1 MNSVNNSSFHPMQG
15 AILPSFEIHT
25 IDDGKPISLDLLK
38 ALADPFEKIH
48 CLKVEDSFLRFVQSA
63 ELSIEI
69 ESQRN
74 AFRKNMVAKIAD
86 RFRLEPAAQN
96 VRPQNEG
103 LVLQFKKTHD
113 TIIPMRLLITYV
125 ENEKDQLQQEH
136 VPEQLV
142 VQRPTPKVM
151 QRNPNR
157 SGASK
162 QDDTKKKIISE
173 EDQEKQYEEARA
185 RIFGQA
191 ATTASSSSEELNNL
205 VLAPPSREATPTA
218 KSPSVE
224 ENLQKLASL
233 DISDNQKPAEQQAS
247 AARRNRD
254 VMNKARMR
262 DERGDRSDPDFARHR
277 RSHAAPM
284 GPPIG
289 MPYGMYPPPYG
300 YPIPYPNAGYPP
312 MAPMDMSGGG
322 YPPMQYPAYPID
334 PAYMNW
340 QQPIQL
346 PAGYIPGPVPQ
357 QYQQQQHRGKSHSN
371 GNHRPNGGGKGSSS
385 NAGGKG
391 SNNADFPALG
401 SG

>member
-1 MNSVNNSSFHPMQG
+1 MNSVNNSLFHPMQG
-15 AILPSFEIHT
+15 AILPSFEIQT
-25 IDDGKPISLDLLK
+25 IDDGKPISPHLLE

-48 CLKVEDSFLRFVQSA
+48 CLKVEDSFLRFVQSP

-74 AFRKNMVAKIAD
+74 AFRKHMVAKIAD
-86 RFRLEPAAQN
+86 RFRLEPAGQN
-96 VRPQNEG
+96 LRPQNEG

-113 TIIPMRLLITYV
+113 TIIPMRLLMTYV
-125 ENEKDQLQQEH
+125 ENEKDQLQQEQLY
-136 VPEQLV
+136 EQPV

-151 QRNPNR
+151 QRNPNK
-157 SGASK
+157 SGVSK
-162 QDDTKKKIISE
+162 QDDTKKKVISE

-185 RIFGQA
+185 RIFGL

-205 VLAPPSREATPTA
+205 GLAPPSREATPTA
-218 KSPSVE
+218 KSPSVD
-224 ENLQKLASL
+224 ENLLKLASL
-233 DISDNQKPAEQQAS
+233 EMSDIQKPAEQQAS
-247 AARRNRD
+247 VARRNRD
-254 VMNKARMR
+254 VMNKARMK

-284 GPPIG
+284 APPMG

-322 YPPMQYPAYPID
+322 YPQMQYPGYPID
-334 PAYMNW
+334 PAYLNW
-340 QQPIQL
+340 QQPQL

-357 QYQQQQHRGKSHSN
+357 QYQQMQHRGKSHSN
-371 GNHRPNGGGKGSSS
+371 GTHKSNGGGRGSSS
-385 NAGGKG
+385 NVGGKG
-391 SNNADFPALG
+391 SNPAEFPPLG
-401 SG
+401 PG